1 MMNNKGLTVIEL
13 LVTITVIA
21 IISAIA
27 VPSFNKWLKRYQI
40 ESDTKTIYGFIQEA
54 RSRAFS
60 QKMDLT
66 VYVAGTTTSLKDT
79 SGTVLAFI
87 NTKTSYKNSTITV
100 SKRGVISSGGSVL
113 PSAVSGL
120 KPQYNCIVVSDLR
133 ARLGYSNNGSACDA
147 K

>member
-1 MMNNKGLTVIEL
+1 MNRKGMTLIEL

-27 VPSFNKWLKRYQI
+27 VPSFNKWLRRYQI

-54 RSRAFS
+54 RARAFS
-60 QKMDLT
+60 QKVDLS
-66 VYVAGTTTSLKDT
+66 VDVAGTVTALKDT
-79 SGTVLAFI
+79 GGAVLTSV

-100 SKRGVISSGGSVL
+100 SKRGVISSGTSVL
-113 PSAVSGL
+113 PGTVSGL
-120 KPQYNCIVVSDLR
+120 KPQYNCISVSDLR
-133 ARLGYSNNGSACDA
+133 ARMGYTSDGSTCNA

>member
-1 MMNNKGLTVIEL
+1 MMNKKGLTVIEL

-40 ESDTKTIYGFIQEA
+40 ESDTKRIYGFIQEA
-54 RSRAFS
+54 RGRAFS
-60 QKMDLT
+60 QKVDLT
-66 VYVAGTTTSLKDT
+66 IDIAGTTTVLKDT
-79 SGTVLAFI
+79 EGSVLTSI
-87 NTKTSYKNSTITV
+87 DTKTSYKNSTITI
-100 SKRGVISSGGSVL
+100 SKRGVISSGSSVL

-120 KPQYNCIVVSDLR
+120 KPQYNCIAVSDLR
-133 ARLGYSNNGSACDA
+133 ARLGYYDGSGCNA